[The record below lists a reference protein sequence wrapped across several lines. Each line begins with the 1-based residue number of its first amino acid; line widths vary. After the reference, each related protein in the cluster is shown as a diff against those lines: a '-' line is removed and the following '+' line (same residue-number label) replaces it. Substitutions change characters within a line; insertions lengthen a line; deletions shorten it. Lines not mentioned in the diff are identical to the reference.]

1 VKADSV
7 QLLKEFVVGTA
18 ESESADPFHQWL
30 HDDHAVRIDWS
41 TFGIE
46 KLQAQSLRKD

>member
-1 VKADSV
+1 VKAGSV
-7 QLLKEFVVGTA
+7 QLLTEFVVGA
-18 ESESADPFHQWL
+18 GESESGDPFDQWL

-46 KLQAQSLRKD
+46 KLQSQSLRND

>member
-1 VKADSV
+1 MKADSV
-7 QLLKEFVVGTA
+7 QLLTEFVVGTA
-18 ESESADPFHQWL
+18 EAETSDPFYQWL

-46 KLQAQSLRKD
+46 KLQSESLCRD